1 MTGTDGTN
9 GKGTTSGVAGHF
21 GKQVRR
27 DRLSHGWTIAE
38 LAQHTGINAAHVS
51 RIESG
56 KRPPTARIA
65 DALDRVFPER
75 RGWYLQWRDDIRTAP
90 EIPAEFR
97 SWSDYEDQATTLRA
111 WTPTIIDGL
120 VQVAD
125 YAAAVIATEP
135 GITSVTAD
143 ARLQARV
150 ARQRRV
156 LNREQPPRVTV
167 LVDELSLFRLVGSVA
182 VMAAQMRRLA
192 DAAAMP
198 NVTIQV
204 VPAIAHA
211 GVASAY
217 LLADDA
223 VWCEHVAAGGV
234 YTAPDIV
241 SNVAARHDSL
251 RAECYRASESLE
263 LFRELAGIW
272 TTGVPRLTRQA
283 AEGSA

>member
-1 MTGTDGTN
+1 VTGTDGTN
-9 GKGTTSGVAGHF
+9 GKGTGGVAGHF

-27 DRLSHGWTIAE
+27 DRLAHGWSIAE
-38 LAQHTGINAAHVS
+38 LAQRTGLNAAHLS
-51 RIESG
+51 RIEG
-56 KRPPTARIA
+56 GRRPPTARIA
-65 DALDRVFPER
+65 DALDRVFPDR
-75 RGWYLQWRDDIRTAP
+75 RGWYLQWLDDIRTAP

-97 SWSDYEDQATTLRA
+97 SWGDYEDQSATLRA

-125 YAAAVIATEP
+125 YAAALIATEP
-135 GITSVTAD
+135 GITSATAD
-143 ARLQARV
+143 ARLKARM
-150 ARQRRV
+150 ARQQRV
-156 LNREQPPRVTV
+156 LNRGQPPRVTL
-167 LVDELSLFRLVGSVA
+167 LVDELSLFRLVGNA
-182 VMAAQMRRLA
+182 EVMTAQMRRLA

-198 NVTIQV
+198 DVTIQV

-223 VWCEHVAAGGV
+223 VWCEHLAAGGV

-251 RAECYRASESLE
+251 RAECYRASESVE

-272 TTGVPRLTRQA
+272 TTGVPPLTHRA

>member
-1 MTGTDGTN
+1 
-9 GKGTTSGVAGHF
+9 
-21 GKQVRR
+21 
-27 DRLSHGWTIAE
+27 
-38 LAQHTGINAAHVS
+38 
-51 RIESG
+51 
-56 KRPPTARIA
+56 
-65 DALDRVFPER
+65 
-75 RGWYLQWRDDIRTAP
+75 
-90 EIPAEFR
+90 
-97 SWSDYEDQATTLRA
+97 
-111 WTPTIIDGL
+111 
-120 VQVAD
+120 
-125 YAAAVIATEP
+125 
-135 GITSVTAD
+135 
-143 ARLQARV
+143 
-150 ARQRRV
+150 V

-272 TTGVPRLTRQA
+272 TTGVPRLTRRA

>member
-1 MTGTDGTN
+1 MDGTN
-9 GKGTTSGVAGHF
+9 GKGSGGVAGHF

-27 DRLSHGWTIAE
+27 DRLAHGWTITE
-38 LAQHTGINAAHVS
+38 LAQHTGINAAHLS

-65 DALDRVFPER
+65 DALDRVLPER
-75 RGWYLQWRDDIRTAP
+75 RGWYLQWLDDIRTAP

-97 SWSDYEDQATTLRA
+97 SWSDYEDQTTTLRA

-135 GITSVTAD
+135 GITSATAD
-143 ARLQARV
+143 ARLKARM
-150 ARQRRV
+150 ARQQRV
-156 LNREQPPRVTV
+156 LNRKQPPRVTV
-167 LVDELSLFRLVGSVA
+167 LVDELSLYRLVGA
-182 VMAAQMRRLA
+182 AEVMTAQMRHLA
-192 DAAAMP
+192 DVAAVP

-204 VPAIAHA
+204 VPAIVHA

-241 SNVAARHDSL
+241 SNVAARHDNL

-272 TTGVPRLTRQA
+272 TTGVPRPTPRA
-283 AEGSA
+283 AEDSA